1 MIAVDTSAIVAIAL
15 EEPEER
21 RYIIEIASRGAIIG
35 TTTLVETSTVLSRL
49 DEPVANGFLTGL
61 LQARSVRT
69 VDFSREMFEAARDAY
84 RRYGKGQ
91 GHPAQLNFGDCLS
104 YAVAKVCGVPLLFKG
119 NDFSRTDIV
128 PAYTP

>member
-15 EEPEER
+15 EEPEET
-21 RYIIEIASRGAIIG
+21 RYILEMASRGAIIG

-49 DEPVANGFLTGL
+49 DEAVANGFLSGL
-61 LQARSVRT
+61 LQSRSVRT

-119 NDFSRTDIV
+119 TDFRKTDIE
-128 PAYTP
+128 PALP